1 MKLPMFLRK
10 EKWIHLKTSEYGNT
24 VWAQGLPHEKK
35 GGIVY
40 IHFYES
46 NKGNRKIEAT
56 CSFSE
61 VTQEK
66 IDEYVKSSKTYQTR
80 FVRWLAGRYD
90 PEIPNYSEIGEED
103 TANALRGKV
112 V

>member
-1 MKLPMFLRK
+1 MFSFFKK
-10 EKWIHLKTSEYGNT
+10 EKWVHLKTSEYNG
-24 VWAQGLPHEKK
+24 VCWAQGLQHEKQ
-35 GGIVY
+35 GGTVY
-40 IHFYES
+40 VHFYES
-46 NKGNRKIEAT
+46 DKGNRKIEAT

-61 VTQEK
+61 VTQKK

-90 PEIPNYSEIGEED
+90 PQIPTYNQLAEED

-112 V
+112 E